1 MDLKIKNKVALV
13 TGGATG
19 IGKSVS
25 LDLAKEGAIVVIT
38 SRNQKNI
45 NSTIKDL
52 KNYNKNCFGI
62 CTDISKINQP
72 KLIINKILK
81 KLKTIDIVVNNVG
94 DTLNIK
100 NPYCGVD
107 DWIKLFNLILGV
119 AIRINNLAIPIMKNN
134 RWGRIV
140 NITAGAAM
148 ENSGPVPYCS
158 LKSAFNAYSR
168 SMARVLAS
176 EKSNIVMSAVLPGLV
191 LTERGHWSKVLKT
204 NPKHAKKYLRERT
217 TLKRFGTPD
226 EISPIVTLMC
236 SDLASFCIGSSIP
249 VEGGQARH
257 FFQKVSDF

>member
-1 MDLKIKNKVALV
+1 MDLRIKNRIALV

-19 IGKSVS
+19 IGKAVS
-25 LDLAKEGAIVVIT
+25 LDLAKEGVIVIVT

-45 NSTIKDL
+45 DNTVKEL
-52 KNYNKNCFGI
+52 KKFNVKSFGI
-62 CTDISKINQP
+62 VTDITKKNQP
-72 KLIINKILK
+72 KNIVNKIFK
-81 KLKTIDIVVNNVG
+81 KFDKIDIVVNNVG

-100 NPYCGVD
+100 NPYCDVEE
-107 DWIKLFNLILGV
+107 WIELFNLILGV
-119 AIRINNLAIPIMKNN
+119 AIRINNLVIPRMKKNK
-134 RWGRIV
+134 WGRIV

-168 SMARVLAS
+168 SMARVLAT

-204 NPKHAKKYLRERT
+204 NPSHARKYLKERT

-257 FFQKVSDF
+257 FFQRVSDY

>member
-1 MDLKIKNKVALV
+1 MNLKIKNRIALV

-19 IGKSVS
+19 IGKAVS
-25 LDLAKEGAIVVIT
+25 LELAKEGAIVVVT
-38 SRNQKNI
+38 SRNNKNI
-45 NSTIKDL
+45 NNIVKELRKFNS
-52 KNYNKNCFGI
+52 NCFGI
-62 CTDISKINQP
+62 QTDITKKNQP
-72 KLIINKILK
+72 NNIVNKIFKRFK
-81 KLKTIDIVVNNVG
+81 KIDIVVNNVG

-100 NPYCGVD
+100 NPYCGVE

-119 AIRINNLAIPIMKNN
+119 AIRINNLVIPRMKKN

-168 SMARVLAS
+168 SMARVLAT
-176 EKSNIVMSAVLPGLV
+176 EKTNIVMSAVLPGLV
-191 LTERGHWSKVLKT
+191 LTERGHWSKVLKN
-204 NPKHAKKYLRERT
+204 NPAHARKYLKERT

-257 FFQKVSDF
+257 FFQRISDY